1 MSDTP
6 GAPRLSIVMPVLD
19 EVGGIEAVLVPLQSW
34 RGTGAE
40 LIVVD
45 GGSIDDTRARA
56 EPLADRVLVAP
67 RGRATQMNVGANAS
81 RGELLLFLHADT
93 RLPQNAQGL
102 LETLAAE
109 GPLWGRFDVR
119 FDHDSALLGL
129 VATLMNWRS
138 RMTGVATGD
147 QAMFVSRALFARV
160 GGFPQIELM
169 EDVALSKR
177 LRRELPPRC
186 LRARVTTSARRW
198 LEAGPFRTIV
208 LMWTLRLAYVLGV
221 APATLARWYRQI
233 R

>member
-1 MSDTP
+1 MSATP

-19 EVGGIEAVLVPLQSW
+19 EAAGIEAVLVPLQSW
-34 RGTGAE
+34 RGTVAE

-45 GGSIDDTRARA
+45 GGSTDDTRARA

-67 RGRATQMNVGANAS
+67 RGRATQMNVGANAA
-81 RGELLLFLHADT
+81 RGTLLLFLHADT
-93 RLPQNAQGL
+93 RLPQDAQSL
-102 LETLAAE
+102 LEALADA

-119 FDHDSALLGL
+119 FDHEAALLGL

-138 RMTGVATGD
+138 RVTGVATGD
-147 QAMFVSRALFARV
+147 QAMFVSRDLFARV
-160 GGFPQIELM
+160 GGFPHIELM

-186 LRARVTTSARRW
+186 LHARVTTSARRW
-198 LEAGPFRTIV
+198 LEAGPLRTIV